1 MKILSKIYIFLIFFL
16 LYAPVIVMVIFS
28 FNSSNSLSE
37 FTGFSTRFYQEAFQ
51 NSKVIGAFKNTLIL
65 ALTTAAISGILGTAA
80 AVGISRMRSKYL
92 RKSLLS
98 VTNIPMMNPDIV
110 TGVSMMLLFVFAG
123 ALIGLQSSLNFW
135 TMLIAHVT
143 FSLPYVILSILPKIK
158 QMDKHI
164 PEAAMDLGC
173 RPLMSFFK
181 VELPCILP
189 GVISGMLMA
198 FTLSLDDFVISYFV
212 KGTGFET
219 LPIYIYSAVKKGV
232 RPTLY
237 AANTIIIFAVLI
249 LLILINFVGKDNKDY
264 KDKRK
269 IKKGIKN

>member
-1 MKILSKIYIFLIFFL
+1 MKLLSKIYIFLIFFL
-16 LYAPVIVMVIFS
+16 LYAPVIVMIIFS
-28 FNSSNSLSE
+28 FNSTNSLSE
-37 FTGFSTRFYQEAFQ
+37 FTGFSFRYYAEAFS
-51 NSKVIGAFKNTLIL
+51 NAKVIDAFKNTLIL
-65 ALTTAAISGILGTAA
+65 AVCTAAISGVLGTAA
-80 AVGISRMRSKYL
+80 AVGISRMRSRYL

-110 TGVSMMLLFVFAG
+110 TGVSMMLLFVFVA
-123 ALIGLQSSLNFW
+123 ALLGLQTTLSFW
-135 TMLIAHVT
+135 TMLLAHVT
-143 FSLPYVILSILPKIK
+143 FSLPYVILSVLPKIK
-158 QMDKHI
+158 QMDKHL

-173 RPLMSFFK
+173 TPMMSFFK

-219 LPIYIYSAVKKGV
+219 LPIYIYSAVRKGV

-237 AANTIIIFAVLI
+237 AANTVIIVAVLV
-249 LLILINFVGKDNKDY
+249 LLILINFVGKDNRSKS
-264 KDKRK
+264 
-269 IKKGIKN
+269 KKGD

>member
-1 MKILSKIYIFLIFFL
+1 MKMLSKIYIFLIFFL
-16 LYAPVIVMVIFS
+16 LYAPVIVMIIFS
-28 FNSSNSLSE
+28 FNSTNSLSE
-37 FTGFSTRFYQEAFQ
+37 FTGFSLRYYEEAF
-51 NSKVIGAFKNTLIL
+51 NNAKVIDAFKNTLIL
-65 ALTTAAISGILGTAA
+65 AVCTAVISGVLGTAA

-110 TGVSMMLLFVFAG
+110 TGVSLMLLFVFVG
-123 ALIGLQSSLNFW
+123 ALLGLQTTLSFW
-135 TMLIAHVT
+135 TMLLAHIT
-143 FSLPYVILSILPKIK
+143 FSLPYVILSVLPKIK
-158 QMDKHI
+158 QMDKHL

-173 RPLMSFFK
+173 TPLMSFFK

-219 LPIYIYSAVKKGV
+219 LPIYIYSAVRKGV

-237 AANTIIIFAVLI
+237 AANTVIIIAVLV
-249 LLILINFVGKDNKDY
+249 LLVLINFVGNKDS
-264 KDKRK
+264 KAQ
-269 IKKGIKN
+269 KGD

>member
-1 MKILSKIYIFLIFFL
+1 MKLLSKIYIAVIFLL
-16 LYAPVIVMVIFS
+16 LYAPVIVMVVFS

-37 FTGFSTRFYQEAFQ
+37 FTGFSFRFYSEAFN

-65 ALTTAAISGILGTAA
+65 AVITAAVSGVLGTAA
-80 AVGISRMRSKYL
+80 AVGISRMRSRYL
-92 RKSLLS
+92 RKGLLS

-110 TGVSMMLLFVFAG
+110 TGVSMMLLFVFVG
-123 ALIGLQSSLNFW
+123 RMLSMQTSLSFW
-135 TMLIAHVT
+135 TMLIAHIT
-143 FSLPYVILSILPKIK
+143 FSLPYVILSVMPKIK
-158 QMDKHI
+158 QMDKHL

-173 RPLMSFFK
+173 TPLMSFFK

-237 AANTIIIFAVLI
+237 AANTIIVLVVLV
-249 LLILINFVGKDNKDY
+249 LLILINFVGNKDNNQ
-264 KDKRK
+264 K
-269 IKKGIKN
+269 IKNRSKKRIEN

>member
-1 MKILSKIYIFLIFFL
+1 MKFLSRSYIFIIFSI
-16 LYAPVIVMVIFS
+16 LYAPIIVVILFS
-28 FNSSNSLSE
+28 FNASGNLSSFSGFTLHWYEELFRDGQAIEALKNSLIIATVSSI
-37 FTGFSTRFYQEAFQ
+37 FATVMGTFAAFSIAHSKNKYYQ
-51 NSKVIGAFKNTLIL
+51 KI
-65 ALTTAAISGILGTAA
+65 
-80 AVGISRMRSKYL
+80 M
-92 RKSLLS
+92 KSVS
-98 VTNIPMMNPDIV
+98 NIPMMNPDIV
-110 TGVSMMLLFVFAG
+110 TGVSMMLLFVFTG
-123 ALIGLQSSLNFW
+123 ALIGMQSSLNFW
-135 TMLIAHVT
+135 TMLIAHIT

-158 QMDKHI
+158 QMDKHL

-173 RPLMSFFK
+173 TPLMSFFK

-237 AANTIIIFAVLI
+237 AANTVIIVAVLI
-249 LLILINFVGKDNKDY
+249 LLLLINFVGKDKTSRT
-264 KDKRK
+264 KQK
-269 IKKGIKN
+269 

>member
-1 MKILSKIYIFLIFFL
+1 MKILSRLYIFIIFFL

-28 FNSSNSLSE
+28 FNSSNSLSD
-37 FTGFSTRFYQEAFQ
+37 FTGFSLRFYEEAFS
-51 NSKVIGAFKNTLIL
+51 NSKVMDAFKNTLIL
-65 ALTTAAISGILGTAA
+65 AVFTAAISGILGTAA
-80 AVGISRMRSKYL
+80 AVGISRMRNKYL
-92 RKSLLS
+92 KNSLLS

-110 TGVSMMLLFVFAG
+110 TGVSLMLLFVFVAAILNAQT
-123 ALIGLQSSLNFW
+123 ALSFW
-135 TMLIAHVT
+135 TMLLAHVT
-143 FSLPYVILSILPKIK
+143 FSLPYVILSVLPKIK

-173 RPLMSFFK
+173 TPLHSFFK

-189 GVISGMLMA
+189 GVVSGMLMA

-219 LPIYIYSAVKKGV
+219 LPIYIYSAVRKGV

-237 AANTIIIFAVLI
+237 AANTVIIVAVLV
-249 LLILINFVGKDNKDY
+249 LLILINFVGDKDPKA
-264 KDKRK
+264 KS
-269 IKKGIKN
+269 KKGD

>member
-1 MKILSKIYIFLIFFL
+1 MKILSKIYLFVIFVL
-16 LYAPVIVMVIFS
+16 LYAPVVVMIIFS

-37 FTGFSTRFYQEAFQ
+37 FAGFSLRFYEEAFS
-51 NSKVIGAFKNTLIL
+51 NSKVIDAFKNTLIL
-65 ALTTAAISGILGTAA
+65 AVVTAAISGVLGTAA
-80 AVGISRMRSKYL
+80 AVGISRLRSKYL

-123 ALIGLQSSLNFW
+123 SLIGLQSALNFW

-158 QMDKHI
+158 QMDKHL

-173 RPLMSFFK
+173 TPLMSFFK

-237 AANTIIIFAVLI
+237 AANTIIVVAVMI
-249 LLILINFVGKDNKDY
+249 LLILINFVGKDNNSNSKQ
-264 KDKRK
+264 KN
-269 IKKGIKN
+269 KGFKN

>member
-1 MKILSKIYIFLIFFL
+1 MKTLSKIYTIIIFLL
-16 LYAPVIVMVIFS
+16 LYAPVIVMIVFS

-37 FTGFSTRFYQEAFQ
+37 FTGFSFRFYQEAFN
-51 NSKVIGAFKNTLIL
+51 NSKVIDAFKNTLIL
-65 ALTTAAISGILGTAA
+65 AVTTAAISGVLGTAA
-80 AVGISRMRSKYL
+80 AVGISRMRSRYL

-110 TGVSMMLLFVFAG
+110 TGVSMMLLFVFTG
-123 ALIGLQSSLNFW
+123 TLIGMQSSLNFW
-135 TMLIAHVT
+135 TMLIAHIT

-158 QMDKHI
+158 QMDRHL

-173 RPLMSFFK
+173 TPLMSFFK

-237 AANTIIIFAVLI
+237 AANTVIIVAVLV
-249 LLILINFVGKDNKDY
+249 LLVLINFVGKD
-264 KDKRK
+264 
-269 IKKGIKN
+269 KNAHTKQK

>member
-1 MKILSKIYIFLIFFL
+1 MKILSKIYTVLIFLL
-16 LYAPVIVMVIFS
+16 LYAPVIVMIIFS

-37 FTGFSTRFYQEAFQ
+37 FSGFSLRFYKEAFN

-65 ALTTAAISGILGTAA
+65 AVVTAAISGILGTAA

-92 RKSLLS
+92 RGGLLS

-110 TGVSMMLLFVFAG
+110 TGVSMMLLFVFVG
-123 ALIGLQSSLNFW
+123 GMLGMQSSLNFW

-158 QMDKHI
+158 QMDKHL

-173 RPLMSFFK
+173 TPLMSFFK

-189 GVISGMLMA
+189 GVISGMLMS

-237 AANTIIIFAVLI
+237 AANTIIVLAVLV
-249 LLILINFVGKDNKDY
+249 LLILINFVGKDNNNKS
-264 KDKRK
+264 K
-269 IKKGIKN
+269 IKSKKEIKN

>member
-123 ALIGLQSSLNFW
+123 GLIGLQSSLNFW

-173 RPLMSFFK
+173 TPLMSFFK

-249 LLILINFVGKDNKDY
+249 LLILINFVGKDNKDS

-269 IKKGIKN
+269 FKKGIKN

>member
-1 MKILSKIYIFLIFFL
+1 MKILSKIYIFLIFLL
-16 LYAPVIVMVIFS
+16 LYAPVIVMIIFS

-37 FTGFSTRFYQEAFQ
+37 FTGFSLRFYDEAFN
-51 NSKVIGAFKNTLIL
+51 NSKVIDAFKNTLIL
-65 ALTTAAISGILGTAA
+65 AVTTAAISGLLGTAA

-92 RKSLLS
+92 RTSLLS

-110 TGVSMMLLFVFAG
+110 TGVSMMLLFVFTG
-123 ALIGLQSSLNFW
+123 ALLGLSSSLNFW
-135 TMLIAHVT
+135 TMLIAHIT

-158 QMDKHI
+158 QMDKHL

-173 RPLMSFFK
+173 TPLMSFLK

-189 GVISGMLMA
+189 GVLSGMLMA

-237 AANTIIIFAVLI
+237 AANTVIIIAVLA
-249 LLILINFVGKDNKDY
+249 LLILINFVGKDNTDNSKR
-264 KDKRK
+264 KNKRK
-269 IKKGIKN
+269 IEN

>member
-1 MKILSKIYIFLIFFL
+1 MKILSKIYISLIFFL
-16 LYAPVIVMVIFS
+16 LYAPVLVMIFFS
-28 FNSSNSLSE
+28 FNSSNSLVE
-37 FTGFSTRFYQEAFQ
+37 FSGFSTRFYYEAFS
-51 NSKVIGAFKNTLIL
+51 NSKVMDAFKNTLIL
-65 ALTTAAISGILGTAA
+65 AVCTAAISGVLGTAA
-80 AVGISRMRSKYL
+80 AVGISRMRNKYL
-92 RKSLLS
+92 KTSLMS

-110 TGVSMMLLFVFAG
+110 TGVSMMLLFIFAG
-123 ALIGLQSSLNFW
+123 VLLGVQSTLSFW

-158 QMDKHI
+158 QMDKHL

-173 RPLMSFFK
+173 TPLMSFFK

-232 RPTLY
+232 RPSLY
-237 AANTIIIFAVLI
+237 AANTIIIVAVLV
-249 LLILINFVGKDNKDY
+249 LLILINFVGDKDVKQ
-264 KDKRK
+264 RT
-269 IKKGIKN
+269 KKGD

>member
-1 MKILSKIYIFLIFFL
+1 MKLLSKIYICLIFLL

-28 FNSSNSLSE
+28 FNASNSLSQ
-37 FTGFSTRFYQEAFQ
+37 FTGFSTYFYEEAFS
-51 NSKVIGAFKNTLIL
+51 NPKVMGAFKNTLIL
-65 ALTTAAISGILGTAA
+65 AVCTALISGVLGTAA

-92 RKSLLS
+92 RSAHLS

-110 TGVSMMLLFVFAG
+110 TGVSMMLLFVFVG
-123 ALIGLQSSLNFW
+123 GLLGMQTKLNFW

-143 FSLPYVILSILPKIK
+143 FSLPYVILSVLPKIK
-158 QMDKHI
+158 QMDKHL

-173 RPLMSFFK
+173 TPLMSFFK

-237 AANTIIIFAVLI
+237 AANTVIILAVFV
-249 LLILINFVGKDNKDY
+249 LLILINFVGNKDQ
-264 KDKRK
+264 KSKS
-269 IKKGIKN
+269 KKGD